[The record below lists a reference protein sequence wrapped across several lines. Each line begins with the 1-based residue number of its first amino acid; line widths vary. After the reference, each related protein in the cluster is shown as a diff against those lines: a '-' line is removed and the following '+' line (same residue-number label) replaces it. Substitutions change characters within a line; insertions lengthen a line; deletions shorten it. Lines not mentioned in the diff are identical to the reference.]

1 MVTYE
6 SVGFRILCEVV
17 ALTRDD
23 NTSSVIKSL
32 PAIKYKEE

>member
-6 SVGFRILCEVV
+6 SVCFRILCEVV

-23 NTSSVIKSL
+23 NTCLVIKPL
-32 PAIKYKEE
+32 PAIKYEEE